1 MQSSYRPDKERCSDQ
16 HQCEVDSHCCLKIE
30 GFEVCCG
37 VGDQEEEDGGEV
49 GGQELVHDAS
59 LEHNLHLETI
69 RDEVRIK
76 IFKSP
81 TLSILHKYDMVSK
94 KKLYFSQRLNQKR

>member
-1 MQSSYRPDKERCSDQ
+1 MSTFIIKPDKEVGGHQ
-16 HQCEVDSHCCLKIE
+16 HHREVDSHCCLKIE
-30 GFEVCCG
+30 LFEECCG
-37 VGDQEEEDGGEV
+37 VSDQKKEDGGEV

-81 TLSILHKYDMVSK
+81 TLLT
-94 KKLYFSQRLNQKR
+94 LQK